1 LLGKYDGEKGFINR
15 NRVGMVWESLAALK
29 HIEGQWKIMLRS
41 FRSRLRN
48 KNSVLAFY
56 NALTQVQ
63 VSRRQFPQP
72 AQLETLLSP
81 R

>member
-15 NRVGMVWESLAALK
+15 NRVGMVWQSLAALK
-29 HIEGQWKIMLRS
+29 HIKVQWKIMLRS

-48 KNSVLAFY
+48 KNGVLAFY
-56 NALTQVQ
+56 NALTQVL
-63 VSRRQFPQP
+63 VSRRQFPQL
-72 AQLETLLSP
+72 AELGTLLSP